1 MIRVIINKWYVLLHK
16 WMYKINKWYFILDY
30 SKVFYTFISFLNKKI
45 RFSICKSLP
54 LTKNSFIMQ
63 PKSFME
69 LITPEVIQSFARKN
83 YNTYVAH
90 CEARKLKPMVF
101 QEFLKNYAI

>member
-1 MIRVIINKWYVLLHK
+1 M
-16 WMYKINKWYFILDY
+16 DY
-30 SKVFYTFISFLNKKI
+30 SKGFYTFISFLNKI
-45 RFSICKSLP
+45 TLFSICKSLP
-54 LTKNSFIMQ
+54 LTKNSLIMK
-63 PKSFME
+63 PTSFME

-83 YNTYVAH
+83 YNTYVSH